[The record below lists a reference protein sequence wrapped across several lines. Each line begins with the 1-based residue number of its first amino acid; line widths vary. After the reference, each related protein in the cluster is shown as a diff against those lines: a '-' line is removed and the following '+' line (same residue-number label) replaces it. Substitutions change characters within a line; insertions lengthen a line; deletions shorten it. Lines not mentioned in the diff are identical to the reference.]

1 MTGAIRI
8 WAAAFIAALAITRA
22 DAADLTPTPEPL
34 PPAPPIFFL
43 HVGALGVFYTPPD
56 AQSTGGGFLKAIPVT
71 TPGGVPLGITATL
84 DNVSIRPSY
93 TLGLEAGYFITPNI
107 ALALSAGVPPPI
119 VIKASNLSVGGLPPN
134 FLGTNLLGSGRVGPL
149 TALLQ
154 YHFTNFGDFQP
165 YFGAGASYVV
175 LFGNNSVGILS
186 NFTIDSTFAFA
197 VQGGADYMLTG
208 LGLPNWG
215 VYVDVKKLIYLN
227 PNFQGNL
234 LNTPVH
240 VKTLGKIDPWL
251 VGTGI
256 TFKY

>member
-56 AQSTGGGFLKAIPVT
+56 AQSTGGGLLKVIPVAAL
-71 TPGGVPLGITATL
+71 GVTGTL

-119 VIKASNLSVGGLPPN
+119 VIKATNFNLTN
-134 FLGTNLLGSGRVGPL
+134 ALGTNLLGSGRVGPL

-186 NFTIDSTFAFA
+186 NFTIDSSFAFA

-215 VYVDVKKLIYLN
+215 LYVDVKKLIYLN

-234 LNTPVH
+234 LNTPIH
-240 VKTLGKIDPWL
+240 IKTLGKIDPWL